1 MNAYE
6 TLKAALA
13 EKSTLLADL
22 SAAQAL
28 LAERETRI
36 AGLDSELAAALNEI
50 GLRDAKIASASAEL
64 EARASLL
71 AEKETAAAE
80 LARSLAA
87 LSAEKAALEVFQRD
101 TDAEVAAAIADKL
114 AGLGFEAS
122 SLPANSTTAK
132 TEAELRAEWQ
142 SIKDPTERA
151 SFYAKNK
158 SALTTA

>member
-1 MNAYE
+1 MVSVATYHACA
-6 TLKAALA
+6 TAVA
-13 EKSTLLADL
+13 EV
-22 SAAQAL
+22 AQVCG
-28 LAERETRI
+28 I
-36 AGLDSELAAALNEI
+36 
-50 GLRDAKIASASAEL
+50 
-64 EARASLL
+64 
-71 AEKETAAAE
+71 
-80 LARSLAA
+80 A
-87 LSAEKAALEVFQRD
+87 LSAEKAALEAFQRD